1 MSAVLLFDP
10 VTPPADLL
18 EATRDE
24 RIQSLGEEIANA
36 VSHGVGLVAVLAS
49 TPFLLAAAWSH
60 RSIPSVLGATLF
72 AGSAAL
78 LYLASTLYHAAPAQR
93 KPFFRMLDHL
103 AIFFLIAGTYTP
115 LALGPLKGS
124 FGWTIFTVVWSLAL
138 VGVLFKIFARF
149 RFPYV
154 STAMYIGMGW
164 LAVFIIRPLATHLP
178 VGGLIWLVAG
188 GLAYTGGV
196 LFYHCERM
204 RYSHLIWHL
213 FVLAGTGCHFVAILR
228 YAT

>member
-1 MSAVLLFDP
+1 MDNEEQP
-10 VTPPADLL
+10 
-18 EATRDE
+18 
-24 RIQSLGEEIANA
+24 QSRGEEIANA
-36 VSHGVGLVAVLAS
+36 VSHGLGLLAILAA
-49 TPFLLAAAWSH
+49 TPFLIAAALRHGSAA
-60 RSIPSVLGATLF
+60 SVLGAALF

-78 LYLASTLYHAAPAQR
+78 LYLASTLYHAAPARR

-115 LALGPLKGS
+115 LALGPLNGPI
-124 FGWTIFTVVWSLAL
+124 GWTVFAVVWLLAL
-138 VGVLFKIFARF
+138 IGVLFKVFARF

-154 STAMYIGMGW
+154 STAMYIAMGW
-164 LAVFIIRPLATHLP
+164 LAIFIIRPLAAHLP

-188 GLAYTGGV
+188 GLAYTGGT
-196 LFYHCERM
+196 LFYHWERM

-213 FVLAGTGCHFVAILR
+213 FVLAGTACHFVAILR

>member
-1 MSAVLLFDP
+1 MTDALDDQVPD
-10 VTPPADLL
+10 AH
-18 EATRDE
+18 
-24 RIQSLGEEIANA
+24 QSRNEEIAN
-36 VSHGVGLVAVLAS
+36 VLSHGIGLVAILGAA
-49 TPFLLAAAWSH
+49 PFLIAAAC
-60 RSIPSVLGATLF
+60 RNGGFTSILGAALF

-93 KPFFRMLDHL
+93 KGFFRMLDHL

-115 LALGPLKGS
+115 FALGPLKGT
-124 FGWTIFTVVWSLAL
+124 FGWTVFALVWLLAF
-138 VGVLFKIFARF
+138 VGVLFKVFARF

-164 LAVFIIRPLATHLP
+164 LAIFIIRPLAAHLP
-178 VGGLIWLVAG
+178 IAGLLWLIAG
-188 GLAYTGGV
+188 GLAYTAGT
-196 LFYHCERM
+196 LFYHCERI

-213 FVLAGTGCHFVAILR
+213 FVLAGTACHFVAVLR